1 MKIKIKQYFSGLK
14 SPYSSASNPVWRF
27 LRNREKSCFY
37 DLIQNLNKTNCLD
50 LGAGSCEYSSILL
63 RKGARHSV
71 CVDFSASLMS
81 SANDPR
87 IEKIIADVEEFIPNQ
102 LKPPCVPPL
111 SRTKKWDKRN
121 LTNKT
126 KYDLIL
132 CLGILEFLHKPENLM
147 IHLKSLLKP
156 QGKIIILLPHSKIGC
171 LGYVCWYLLKGISI
185 HFLTLK
191 KMNRFLTQ
199 NGFFLEKTASPNFFS
214 GFAVYSVKTAPEQND
229 K

>member
-1 MKIKIKQYFSGLK
+1 MKIKQYFSGLK

-50 LGAGSCEYSSILL
+50 LGAGSCEYSTILL
-63 RKGARHSV
+63 HQGAKHSV

-81 SANDPR
+81 STNDPQ
-87 IEKIIADVEEFIPNQ
+87 IEKIIANVEEFIPNQ
-102 LKPPCVPPL
+102 LKSPVSPL
-111 SRTKKWDKRN
+111 FGAKN
-121 LTNKT
+121 LDNRSFKT
-126 KYDLIL
+126 RYDLIL

-199 NGFFLEKTASPNFFS
+199 NGFLLEKTASSNFFS
-214 GFAVYSVKTAPEQND
+214 SFAVYSVKTTPEQND